1 MKICP
6 KLRPG
11 QLEELVARRE
21 QTDSLPEFKKIQAVL
36 LLDAGDMPE
45 RITEITG
52 IKRSRIFGLRRAYLN
67 LGLKAVASRPR
78 RVYQLLTRKQL
89 KEVETWLTAG
99 KPFDFDYNSPFW
111 STSIL
116 ADLIWIKFQV
126 KYKSKT
132 SYYLLFKRVKFTFH
146 KPGRV
151 FERRDEAEVAKWR
164 IEATKKVKKAWD
176 DPDTV
181 ILAADE
187 MILSTQTTFQK
198 IWLPANR
205 YPQIQISNTRKNK
218 SIYGFLN
225 IKTGREHAFVANWQN
240 MHITTRMLQNIRR
253 IYPKKDNRGNKVK
266 GKKILLLWDNP
277 GWHKGSQVTDYISRG
292 GEIQVLYFPKY
303 APEENP
309 QEHVWK
315 EGRAKVTHNQ
325 FISNIDQTAK
335 DFVAYLNT
343 TKFKYSLLG
352 FSPI

>member
-1 MKICP
+1 MKACP
-6 KLRPG
+6 KLSPG

-89 KEVETWLTAG
+89 KEVETWLTTK
-99 KPFDFDYNSPFW
+99 KPSDFDYNSPFW
-111 STSIL
+111 STSI
-116 ADLIWIKFQV
+116 
-126 KYKSKT
+126 
-132 SYYLLFKRVKFTFH
+132 
-146 KPGRV
+146 
-151 FERRDEAEVAKWR
+151 
-164 IEATKKVKKAWD
+164 
-176 DPDTV
+176 
-181 ILAADE
+181 
-187 MILSTQTTFQK
+187 TTFQK
-198 IWLPANR
+198 IWLPANQ

-253 IYPKKDNRGNKVK
+253 IYPKKDNRGNKIK

-277 GWHKGSQVTDYISRG
+277 GWHKGSQVTDYINRDMK
-292 GEIQVLYFPKY
+292 IQVLYFPKY

-335 DFVAYLNT
+335 DFAAYLNS